1 MPGRPSWCDI
11 SIPPPSLTQP
21 SPIQVSSHSQTD
33 IQSSQ
38 LSPPCFAPQKNRSP
52 GMHKLRSLRAAAT
65 LRDPFINED
74 TGFPLELRHRMG
86 IRGLLP
92 PAIETLDQQMARV
105 LDQMRTKRTSIGQVE
120 FLLSPQPYR
129 KTAEQIAET
138 LCF

>member
-1 MPGRPSWCDI
+1 MPSATAPSTMNARTAELVRHLNTSAI
-11 SIPPPSLTQP
+11 T
-21 SPIQVSSHSQTD
+21 SSAESY
-33 IQSSQ
+33 
-38 LSPPCFAPQKNRSP
+38 P

-105 LDQMRTKRTSIGQVE
+105 LDQMRTKRTTIGQYIY
-120 FLLSPQPYR
+120 LSNLRQ
-129 KTAEQIAET
+129 
-138 LCF
+138 

>member
-1 MPGRPSWCDI
+1 
-11 SIPPPSLTQP
+11 
-21 SPIQVSSHSQTD
+21 
-33 IQSSQ
+33 
-38 LSPPCFAPQKNRSP
+38 
-52 GMHKLRSLRAAAT
+52 MHKLRSLRAAAT

-120 FLLSPQPYR
+120 FPSFELYQPKPFSSKKICR
-129 KTAEQIAET
+129 VKITE
-138 LCF
+138 